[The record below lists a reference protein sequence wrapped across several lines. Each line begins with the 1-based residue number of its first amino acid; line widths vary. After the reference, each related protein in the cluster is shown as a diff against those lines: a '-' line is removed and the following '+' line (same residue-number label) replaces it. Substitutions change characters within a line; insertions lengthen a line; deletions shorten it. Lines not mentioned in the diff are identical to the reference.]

1 MTSFLDQ
8 LNRGNNVNQ
17 TTMTMNPQQ
26 LQQIKNMMRMVQT
39 SQNPQMAL
47 QNLISQNPDMRNII
61 NMIQNRGLN
70 LQQVAQMMATQKG
83 VDLNQL
89 IRELQN

>member
-1 MTSFLDQ
+1 
-8 LNRGNNVNQ
+8 
-17 TTMTMNPQQ
+17 MTMNPQQ